1 MVGGEA
7 KQVHSLISNLLSKAG
22 KTSLDNFELY
32 QDLVHGRQ
40 TDLRRYVD
48 GDHAARTMYVALIN
62 STVHTAS
69 HQLGPY
75 FSRSRGVWKWTS
87 SFIADMRNFGFSRT
101 LDFYSSIIKVHV
113 NAQYLQEAFLIYS
126 EMITDGIEPDQNTNI
141 CLLNVSVALG
151 DSDKAK
157 QFFENLIQ
165 LGPVSV
171 RTYMTVLRVY
181 SKNKDWRGAV
191 HLLDRMKSSGTPPDN
206 LVLNT
211 VLGLCVAVGQ
221 VQSAEKLLRQWHSVG
236 DVVSCNIVLKGFTQQ
251 AHMAKA
257 EVMLNSMLSDG
268 PEPNLI
274 TFNTIMDCAVRAMQ
288 VMSSSNGNEKQLNA
302 STGSSETA
310 SLLRRPWELLDKLID
325 LGLEPDRYT
334 CSTLVKGMHI
344 AGCSVVEIDRA
355 VSLIRRV
362 GAEALRAASAT
373 AGHSTDSNARLVE
386 VLFNT
391 LLDACVTVRDLDRMG
406 EIFEMMQEFNVG
418 VSAVTFGTLI
428 KAFGQAGRLTRCH
441 EVWEDMQSAG
451 IKATIVTY
459 GCYIDACIRNEDLT
473 GAGELFE
480 LMLVQG
486 VKPNAVVYTSLIRGF
501 AQSKQPIKAL
511 ELYRRMRREGIEAT
525 CVTFNSILDVVARQ
539 LSEPA
544 ALQEV
549 MDDMR
554 NASIEPDLMT
564 YSILLKANCSS
575 GNIGGALSLFRQIRS
590 HGLVF
595 DQVAFNTLLQAC
607 SKADQISDAEEVFD
621 EMCRLGITP
630 SNVTTSILV
639 KMYGKAHMLDKAI
652 SISVRMEREY
662 GRKPNLFV
670 YTCLIQ
676 ACVQNKHVRQ
686 SWDIFNRMLL
696 AGVEPDAITYGTVI
710 HGCVY
715 LNRFAMAM
723 TLVRHAYMLPQ
734 KADADVG
741 LETPFAVDALP
752 IKSPVVLQAEVLQML
767 IAALRR
773 KEQVELANELETIIA
788 DHSVQKHGQRLSSS
802 LAVGSK
808 RRAPT
813 GKRPSTEEVAE
824 TVCGT

>member
-1 MVGGEA
+1 LASDEA
-7 KQVHSLISNLLSKAG
+7 KQVHSLLANLLSKVG
-22 KTSLDNFELY
+22 RNSLEIFEKY
-32 QDLVHGRQ
+32 QDLVHRRQ
-40 TDLRRYVD
+40 VDLRHYVD
-48 GDHAARTMYVALIN
+48 GDARARTMYIALIS
-62 STVHTAS
+62 STVHVAS
-69 HQLGPY
+69 HQLSEC
-75 FSRSRGVWKWTS
+75 FSHSRGVWKWTS
-87 SFIADMRNFGFSRT
+87 SLLADMRNFGFSRN

-113 NAQYLQEAFLIYS
+113 NAQYLQEALLIYN
-126 EMITDGIEPDQNTNI
+126 EMRADGIELDNNANI

-151 DSDKAK
+151 DSNKAL
-157 QFFENLIQ
+157 QFFDNLSL

-181 SKNKDWRGAV
+181 GKNKDWRGAAQI
-191 HLLDRMKSSGTPPDN
+191 LDRMKANGTPPDN

-211 VLGLCVAVGQ
+211 VLGLCVTVGQ
-221 VQSAEKLLRQWHSVG
+221 VDPAEKLFDRWHTVG

-251 AHMAKA
+251 AKMAKA
-257 EVMLNSMLSDG
+257 EVMLKRMLIEG
-268 PEPNLI
+268 PDPNLI
-274 TFNTIMDCAVRAMQ
+274 TFNTMMDCAVRAMQ
-288 VMSSSNGNEKQLNA
+288 VMSSSNGNDKRPDTDA
-302 STGSSETA
+302 GSIESA
-310 SLLRRPWELLDKLID
+310 SLHRPWELLDKLME

-334 CSTLVKGMHI
+334 CSTLVKGMHV
-344 AGCSVVEIDRA
+344 AGCTVAEIDRA
-355 VSLIRRV
+355 VSLIRSV
-362 GAEALRAASAT
+362 GADALKTSGTTAAH
-373 AGHSTDSNARLVE
+373 GIDSNARLVE

-406 EIFEMMQEFNVG
+406 EIFQMMQEFKVG

-441 EVWEDMQSAG
+441 EVWEDMRSAG

-459 GCYIDACIRNEDLT
+459 GCYIDACIRNDDLF
-473 GAGELFE
+473 GAEELFE
-480 LMLVQG
+480 LMVAQG

-501 AQSKQPIKAL
+501 AQSKQPGKAL
-511 ELYRRMRREGIEAT
+511 EFYRRMRREGIEAT

-575 GNIGGALSLFRQIRS
+575 GNIGGALTLFRQIRS

-607 SKADQISDAEEVFD
+607 SKADQIAEAEEVFD

-652 SISVRMEREY
+652 SINDRMEREY

-686 SWDIFNRMLL
+686 SWDIFNRMLT

-723 TLVRHAYMLPQ
+723 SLVRHAYMLPQ
-734 KADADVG
+734 KADADAGV
-741 LETPFAVDALP
+741 EIPFAVDALP
-752 IKSPVVLQAEVLQML
+752 IKSPVALQIEVLQML
-767 IAALRR
+767 LAALRR
-773 KEQVELANELETIIA
+773 KDQATLASELEIIIA
-788 DHSVQKHGQRLSSS
+788 EHSVHKLGYRHSSS

-808 RRAPT
+808 RRVAPGRRT
-813 GKRPSTEEVAE
+813 SVENVDDGIV
-824 TVCGT
+824 V